1 MGFIRRQEEKMA
13 ARLIQWHQQQ
23 KAGATLT
30 PEELAR
36 KASDLVDEAHRVA
49 RHRGQN
55 LLTIMKEMVGDV
67 MKK

>member
-23 KAGATLT
+23 QSLPPLA

-36 KASDLVDEAHRVA
+36 KSSDLVEEAHRVA
-49 RHRGQN
+49 RHRGKN
-55 LLTIMKEMVGDV
+55 VLTIMKEMVADI
-67 MKK
+67 MKR